1 MAKLNREET
10 GQMIFADNGNTDE
23 VECFGRFD
31 IKQRLCR
38 KYCAMRLR
46 CALEQLDQSRLDQL
60 EDLMTAYEITS
71 KIQ

>member
-1 MAKLNREET
+1 MANLNRDEME
-10 GQMIFADNGNTDE
+10 QMIFSDSSDTDE
-23 VECFGRFD
+23 VECYGRFD

-38 KYCAMRLR
+38 KYCALRLR
-46 CALEQLDQSRLDQL
+46 CAVEQLDQSRLEQL